1 MFIER
6 GDLFRGMSREFIND
20 IEEIMVDESHSKGA
34 LLFEEG
40 DPANNFYILQEG
52 SVKLTIGEEGHIIQ
66 IASNVGE
73 AFGWSSL
80 VGREAYTA
88 SAVCL
93 IPTRLTKIEKEKLNW
108 ILEDYAANGM
118 IFFKGLAR
126 ILGQRLLN
134 SYRSLLLAQPSE
146 THRTYGSSLTLQQR
160 SDELSAE
167 RH

>member
-6 GDLFRGMSREFIND
+6 ADLLKGMSREFVN
-20 IEEIMVDESHSKGA
+20 EIKAIMFEESHPKGA
-34 LLFEEG
+34 FLFKEG

-52 SVKLTIGEEGHIIQ
+52 GVKLTIGEQGHIVQ
-66 IASNVGE
+66 IASNAGE

-88 SAVCL
+88 SAECL
-93 IPTRLTKIEKEKLNW
+93 IPTRLMKIEKEKLNW
-108 ILEDYAANGM
+108 ILEGYPADGM
-118 IFFKGLAR
+118 SFFKGLAR

-134 SYRSLLLAQPSE
+134 SYISLLLAQPSE

-160 SDELSAE
+160 SDELSA
-167 RH
+167 RGH